1 MKRLLALLPVLV
13 FCLLCAPAALAATTE
28 ATYLDAAGT
37 EYTVKATVVTEE
49 DSAWSDT
56 TNGWYVVQGN
66 VSLANRVT
74 VSGDVHLILAD
85 SAHLFVS
92 GGIRLEG
99 DNTLTIYA
107 QSTGETM
114 GELTARS
121 ANGNAGI
128 GGNSFSADNSGALTI
143 NGGTVKAEGYVGGAG
158 IGSGKG
164 GTGSDHGYTAD

>member
-56 TNGWYVVQGN
+56 ATNGWYVVQGN

-99 DNTLTIYA
+99 DNT
-107 QSTGETM
+107 
-114 GELTARS
+114 
-121 ANGNAGI
+121 
-128 GGNSFSADNSGALTI
+128 
-143 NGGTVKAEGYVGGAG
+143 GTPWA
-158 IGSGKG
+158 S
-164 GTGSDHGYTAD
+164 